1 MKIYVR
7 SDTTTSKTSDFEID
21 NEMYT
26 QRLTKYLGNDDN
38 VRVPDGVE
46 SIGPSAFAKN
56 TNIKSVYIPD
66 TVREIYQYAFEGCV
80 NLKSVRLPSNIYD
93 IPGGMFSGCT
103 NLVKVI
109 IPNNVGTI
117 YYDAFSNC
125 SSLKSI
131 NLPDSVVWIQS
142 GAFSGCTSLRQLNLN
157 NVSSIDEYAFENCL
171 SLREIVIPETMVEIG
186 RCAFAGCKNLVSVEC
201 LGHIKIN
208 ENVFVNCEKLKPSN
222 IKFVD
227 GSVFDDSYQDE
238 DAHRDDQ
245 GSEVTFDD
253 WYASDKRIDDQNEF
267 IWELESKVRSEYDV
281 AELFEEPSTQG
292 LMGSDNILITFNSGD
307 VYSFSFDFEDEQ
319 YTIYSDG
326 PEAAAN
332 YYFNQIQEGIDSGSA
347 LSD

>member
-1 MKIYVR
+1 MKRYIR
-7 SDTTTSKTSDFEID
+7 SDTSSKTSDFEID
-21 NEMYT
+21 SWVQELN
-26 QRLTKYLGNDDN
+26 KYLGNDDN
-38 VRVPDGVE
+38 VRVPSNVKT
-46 SIGPSAFAKN
+46 INNTAFAKN

-66 TVREIYQYAFEGCV
+66 SVRQIYSYAFEDCV
-80 NLKSVRLPSNIYD
+80 NLKSVRLSSNLYGIT
-93 IPGGMFSGCT
+93 GGMFSGCT

-117 YYDAFSNC
+117 YYDAFRNC

-131 NLPDSVVWIQS
+131 NLPDSVVWIQP

-157 NVSSIDEYAFENCL
+157 NVSSIDEYAFENCV
-171 SLREIVIPETMVEIG
+171 SLREITIPESVHAIG
-186 RCAFAGCKNLVSVEC
+186 VGAFKGCKNLVSVKC
-201 LGHIKIN
+201 LSNIKIN
-208 ENVFVNCEKLKPSN
+208 RNVFVGCDKLNTSN
-222 IKFVD
+222 IKFVP
-227 GSVFDDSYQDE
+227 GSVFDDSYQEE